1 MKIKLLKDL
10 CHNYKADI
18 VDGPFGSNMKR
29 SDYSEDGI
37 PVLKIQ
43 NVKPFKIEIK
53 KMDFVTESKYAEL
66 KRHSYKKG
74 DIVMTKLGD
83 PLGASAIVEDID
95 DGLIVA
101 DLVRIRAEKI
111 DTKYLCYHLNSPITN
126 DFINTQ
132 QKGATRPR
140 VQISVVRDL
149 PIYAPPLPEQQRIV
163 AILDEAFAAIECA
176 KINAV
181 QNLKNA
187 KELFDSYLQSV
198 FENRGEGWEEKQ
210 FSELCDIKHGYAF
223 EGEFFSNA
231 GEFVLLTPGN
241 FYETGGFR
249 DRGAKQ
255 KYYIGQIPAEYV
267 LKKGDLLVAMTEQA
281 AGLLGSPILVPDS
294 DKYLH
299 NQRLGLVKQKSGIP
313 WTNEFFFHV
322 FNTRAVRQAI
332 HNSGSGVKV
341 RHTSPRKIGEVI
353 VSYPISIKEQMKIV
367 NTLQELSAETKRLEA
382 IYQQKIECLEELKKS
397 ILQKAFNGELG

>member
-1 MKIKLLKDL
+1 MKQGWEVK
-10 CHNYKADI
+10 N
-18 VDGPFGSNMKR
+18 F
-29 SDYSEDGI
+29 EDCI
-37 PVLKIQ
+37 EKVIYTNKIQ
-43 NVKPFKIEIK
+43 RK
-53 KMDFVTESKYAEL
+53 DFLENGEYPVISQEQ
-66 KRHSYKKG
+66 
-74 DIVMTKLGD
+74 
-83 PLGASAIVEDID
+83 
-95 DGLIVA
+95 
-101 DLVRIRAEKI
+101 
-111 DTKYLCYHLNSPITN
+111 
-126 DFINTQ
+126 DFINGYWNNSDDLFEVKRPIVIFGDHTQ
-132 QKGATRPR
+132 VLKYVDFDFVLGADGVKILQSKKEIDSRYFYYYL
-140 VQISVVRDL
+140 QNINLASL
-149 PIYAPPLPEQQRIV
+149 GYARHYRLLKEIQVNYPKSLPEQQRIV
-163 AILDEAFAAIECA
+163 AILDAAFAAIEGA
-176 KINAV
+176 KTNAI

-198 FENRGEGWEEKQ
+198 FENRGERWEQKQ
-210 FSELCDIKHGYAF
+210 LAELCDIKHGYAF
-223 EGEFFSNA
+223 EGEFFSNT

-241 FYETGGFR
+241 FYEAGGFR

-299 NQRLGLVKQKSGIP
+299 NQRLGLVMQKSRIP

-382 IYQQKIECLEELKKS
+382 IYQQKIDNLEELKKS
-397 ILQKAFNGELG
+397 ILQKAFNGEL